1 MALIIEKLKQNLW
14 LSIGISVI
22 LICGV
27 VNLLRANQLS
37 RFAAREAEL
46 INQMDTINENKK
58 KSQNIEQDIQELNA
72 SVASINERLFA
83 EEERAINIDFFYS
96 FEERLN
102 VLISEVKQLEEKNPR
117 YTKNGLDE
125 LKLYSVVTYSIT
137 VNGSFQEILRFLYEI
152 QQVESIMRVTD
163 FQIDGTGKNDS
174 ESGKLIAK
182 LRVAVLAKN
191 TQD

>member
-1 MALIIEKLKQNLW
+1 MVLIIEKLKQNVW
-14 LSIGISVI
+14 LSVGILVI

-37 RFAAREAEL
+37 RFAAKEAEL
-46 INQMDTINENKK
+46 INQMDTINENQK
-58 KSQNIEQDIQELNA
+58 KSQNIEQDIQELDA
-72 SVASINERLFA
+72 WVASINERLFV

-96 FEERLN
+96 FEERLD
-102 VLISEVKQLEEKNPR
+102 VLISEVKQLEEKNSR
-117 YTKNGLDE
+117 YAKNGLDE

-137 VNGSFQEILRFLYEI
+137 VNGSFREVLRFLYEI

-163 FQIDGTGKNDS
+163 FQIDSTGKNDS
-174 ESGKLIAK
+174 GSGKLIAK

-191 TQD
+191 I